1 MEKIFT
7 TGLVI
12 EMKSYVNLKLI
23 DFLASF
29 GKILYINGPQV
40 LPPPLT
46 PQQEAEVFDGIEK
59 KDENAINMLI
69 VHNLRLVVYIA
80 KKFENTGVPVDDL
93 SSIGTMGLIK
103 AVRSFVPSKNI
114 KFATYASRCV
124 ENEIL
129 MYLRKR
135 SNKNVDISMDEA
147 LSTDS
152 DGNEINLI
160 DVLYT
165 DENEI
170 SKNME
175 QESDKNI
182 IWQSLDRLNSRE
194 REIMIMRFGLDG
206 KREKTQKEV
215 ADIIGISQSYIS
227 RLEKRSLKKL
237 KKEIEKIG

>member
-1 MEKIFT
+1 
-7 TGLVI
+7 
-12 EMKSYVNLKLI
+12 MKSCVNLKLI

-93 SSIGTMGLIK
+93 TSIGTMGLIK

-135 SNKNVDISMDEA
+135 SNKNIDISMDEA

-152 DGNEINLI
+152 DGNELNLI

-175 QESDKNI
+175 LESDKNI

-227 RLEKRSLKKL
+227 RLEKRILKKL

>member
-1 MEKIFT
+1 MKKI
-7 TGLVI
+7 
-12 EMKSYVNLKLI
+12 LI
-23 DFLASF
+23 LRLWRLLAWF
-29 GKILYINGPQV
+29 QKVLYINGPQM

-46 PQQEAEVFDGIEK
+46 PQQEQDVFRGLEI
-59 KDENAINMLI
+59 KDEEAINTLI

-93 SSIGTMGLIK
+93 TSIGTMGLIK
-103 AVRSFVPSKNI
+103 AVKSFVPSRNI

-135 SNKNVDISMDEA
+135 SNRNIDLSMDEA

-152 DGNEINLI
+152 DGNELNLI
-160 DVLYT
+160 DVLFT
-165 DENEI
+165 DENDI
-170 SKNME
+170 SKNIE
-175 QESDKNI
+175 LESDKKI
-182 IWQSLDRLNSRE
+182 IWKSLETLNKRE
-194 REIMIMRFGLDG
+194 REIMIMRFGLLG
-206 KREKTQKEV
+206 NKEKTQKEV

-227 RLEKRSLKKL
+227 RLEKRILKKL

>member
-1 MEKIFT
+1 MKIT
-7 TGLVI
+7 L
-12 EMKSYVNLKLI
+12 KSRLLK
-23 DFLASF
+23 FWASLNS
-29 GKILYINGPQV
+29 ILYINGPQL

-46 PQQEAEVFDGIEK
+46 PRQESEVFCGLERK
-59 KDENAINMLI
+59 EEEAINKLI

-135 SNKNVDISMDEA
+135 SNRNVDISMDEA
-147 LSTDS
+147 LSTDA
-152 DGNEINLI
+152 DGNELNLI

-175 QESDKNI
+175 IESDKKMV
-182 IWQSLDRLNSRE
+182 WQSLDRLPARE
-194 REIMIMRFGLDG
+194 KEIMIMRFGLG
-206 KREKTQKEV
+206 GTAEKTQKEV

-227 RLEKRSLKKL
+227 RLEKRILKKL

>member
-1 MEKIFT
+1 MINFLRRKLT
-7 TGLVI
+7 
-12 EMKSYVNLKLI
+12 KLI
-23 DFLASF
+23 TGFC
-29 GKILYINGPQV
+29 KVLYINGPQT

-46 PQQEAEVFDGIEK
+46 KQQEAEVFAGLEN
-59 KDENAINMLI
+59 KDAESENKLI

-93 SSIGTMGLIK
+93 TSIGTMGLIK
-103 AVRSFVPSKNI
+103 AVKSFIPSKNI

-129 MYLRKR
+129 MFLRKR
-135 SNKNVDISMDEA
+135 SNRNVDISMDEA

-152 DGNEINLI
+152 DGNELNLI

-170 SKNME
+170 SRSME
-175 QESDKNI
+175 TESDKNAV
-182 IWQSLDRLNSRE
+182 WQSLETLPARE
-194 REIMIMRFGLDG
+194 KEIMVMRFGLG
-206 KREKTQKEV
+206 GTQEKTQKEV

-227 RLEKRSLKKL
+227 RLEKKILKKL
-237 KKEIEKIG
+237 KKEIERIG